1 MTDMSLQD
9 LYVDAL
15 WNLHAGARVM
25 LVDLRLIADTVADQE
40 LAGAAYDYLAQVHH
54 RLQRLEAM
62 LARFSAPARVHA
74 EEMETVTRHAVRYMA
89 SWGSGDVRDI
99 AAGTVYRAAVH
110 YMIPQYQLACALAR
124 SLGYTT
130 HAADLEPMR
139 EALLAS
145 DEVMRHLVEQ
155 RINAHL
161 AHV

>member
-1 MTDMSLQD
+1 MRDMSLED

-15 WNLHAGARVM
+15 WNLHAGAQVM
-25 LVDLRLIADTVADQE
+25 LVDLRLIADAVADQE

-54 RLQRLEAM
+54 RRQALEAM

-89 SWGSGDVRDI
+89 FWGSGDVRDI

-124 SLGYTT
+124 SLGYST
-130 HAADLEPMR
+130 HVADLEPMLDS
-139 EALLAS
+139 LLS
-145 DEVMRHLVEQ
+145 TDEVVRHLVEH
-155 RINAHL
+155 RISAHL